1 MRITTSQEMREIDRI
16 AEIEYGIDPILLMEN
31 AGRAASQI
39 ILEHYPDAGDTSEIL
54 VFAGKGN
61 NAGDAFC
68 LARRLGGL
76 GRKVRV
82 FYIEP
87 STKYP
92 PSVQKNFDILKKLGM
107 KLSRLEGIENLES
120 FIAQA
125 PGPFTVVDGLLGTG
139 LKGNLEGLY
148 FEVVEAINKMQPREV
163 IALDIPTGVSGDTG
177 NIHGTAIQADL
188 TVSFGFPKLGHFLP
202 PGAARRGKL
211 VNVDISLPNRFRKEG
226 KQFLLLKEPLT
237 KLMTERDRY
246 GHKNSFGHVLLIGGS
261 RGRIGAIDMASRAAH
276 RIGTGLVTVATWAD
290 AFDVLMMKVPSE
302 TMSVPITFEGKD
314 FETYVQTLPTY
325 TSVVCGPGLGM
336 RAEGKRLMQELLA
349 NYPGPLVL
357 DADALNLIGDHKL
370 HSLLQNRKAPNVLT
384 PHPGEMARLLGISKD
399 EVTQNPI
406 DCLNRAVDLTHSIVL
421 SKGAATLISSPDQRV
436 FLNHYPNDG
445 MATAGSGDVLAGMI
459 GGLLGQKMDPLEA
472 TQMGV
477 FLHSLAGAKAADELG
492 HRSMTAYDII
502 RNISHAI
509 SEIKKP
515 NTRGLPIESRANLL

>member
-1 MRITTSQEMREIDRI
+1 MRITTSLEMREIDRI
-16 AEIEYGIDPILLMEN
+16 AEVEYGIDPLLLMEN

-39 ILEHYPDAGDTSEIL
+39 ILENYPDAGTGTEIL
-54 VFAGKGN
+54 IFAGKGN

-68 LARRLGGL
+68 VARRLTGI

-87 STKYP
+87 PTQYP
-92 PSVQKNFDILKKLGM
+92 PSVQKNFDILKKLGTKM
-107 KLSRLEGIENLES
+107 TRLDSIENFENFL
-120 FIAQA
+120 AQA
-125 PGPFTVVDGLLGTG
+125 PGPFTVIDGLLGTG

-148 FEVVEAINKMQPREV
+148 FDLVEAINKMNPREV
-163 IALDIPTGVSGDTG
+163 VALDIPTGVSGDTG

-202 PGAARRGKL
+202 PGAAFRGKL
-211 VNVDISLPNRFRKEG
+211 VNVDISLPNRFRTEG
-226 KQFLLLKEPLT
+226 EQFLLLREPLMR
-237 KLMTERDRY
+237 LMTERDRY

-276 RIGTGLVTVATWAD
+276 RIGTGLVTVATWPD
-290 AFDVLMMKVPSE
+290 AYDILMIKVPSE
-302 TMSVPITFEGKD
+302 TMSVPIAFEGKD
-314 FETYVQTLPTY
+314 FETYLQQLPTY
-325 TSVVCGPGLGM
+325 TSVVCGPGLGT
-336 RAEGKRLMQELLA
+336 RPEGKRLMQELLA
-349 NYPGPLVL
+349 NYPGAMVL
-357 DADALNLIGDHKL
+357 DADALNLIGDHKM
-370 HSLLQNRKAPNVLT
+370 HSLLQQRKSPTVLT
-384 PHPGEMARLLGISKD
+384 PHPGEMARLLGISKE

-406 DCLNRAVDLTHSIVL
+406 ECLKRAVDLTHSIVL

-477 FLHSLAGAKAADELG
+477 FLHSLAGAKAAEELG

-509 SEIKKP
+509 QDIKKP
-515 NTRGLPIESRANLL
+515 DHTDLPIECRAHLL